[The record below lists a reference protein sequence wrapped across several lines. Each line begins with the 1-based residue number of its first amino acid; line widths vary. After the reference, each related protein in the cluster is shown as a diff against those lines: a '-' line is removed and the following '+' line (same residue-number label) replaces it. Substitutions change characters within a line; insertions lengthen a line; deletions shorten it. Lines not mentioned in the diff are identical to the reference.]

1 MLTSRAE
8 KYGNSALSCKTRP
21 VGRRDEIETQEKC
34 SAIWTPYGISIE
46 RIYFDRIFWE
56 DLARSLMEFHVS
68 YIVLIPFKLTL

>member
-21 VGRRDEIETQEKC
+21 VGRRDGRPVRSNEIETQEKC
-34 SAIWTPYGISIE
+34 SAIRTPYGISIE

-56 DLARSLMEFHVS
+56 DLARSLMNSMF
-68 YIVLIPFKLTL
+68 LTSS